1 MLITRQT
8 TTGIVEQ
15 LSWLQALLTLASEAR
30 LPLAEASAAL
40 RSGERRTYFSVFT
53 SEIDPM
59 SNDEFEAQFNDD
71 ELAGIE
77 FDSDDYDP
85 ALDEDY
91 DIDIAA

>member
-1 MLITRQT
+1 
-8 TTGIVEQ
+8 
-15 LSWLQALLTLASEAR
+15 
-30 LPLAEASAAL
+30 
-40 RSGERRTYFSVFT
+40 
-53 SEIDPM
+53 M